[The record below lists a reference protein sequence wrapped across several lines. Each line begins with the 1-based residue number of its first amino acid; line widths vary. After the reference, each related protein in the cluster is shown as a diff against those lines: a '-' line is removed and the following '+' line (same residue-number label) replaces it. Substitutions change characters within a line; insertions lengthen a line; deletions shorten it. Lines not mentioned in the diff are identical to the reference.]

1 MGFNNSLL
9 LAKVGIVAIS
19 FNSLFTGCSHVYRHL
34 FSSQSGGL
42 KYHCKCN
49 GHNLGYLKIQ
59 AAP

>member
-1 MGFNNSLL
+1 MGLNNSLL

-34 FSSQSGGL
+34 FSSQPGVL
-42 KYHCKCN
+42 KLN
-49 GHNLGYLKIQ
+49 GHNLGCLKIQ